1 MLKIWRVNSVRS
13 LCRWYMRN
21 ILVLCDR
28 DFDVT
33 SVMKIK
39 TNEKLRKLIF
49 GTLVRLILN
58 LSLLTFGLCD
68 FLFPLIKSF
77 RLVCKLLS
85 YLLFEI
91 YRNLNTNFVSCLGT
105 LNTLHCISSFAVHFS
120 PIVHIFSLV
129 LFWIKIKFR
138 LKGFTTVIFS
148 SQPFGVRVAHR

>member
-1 MLKIWRVNSVRS
+1 MLEIWRVNSVRS

-58 LSLLTFGLCD
+58 LSLLTFGFCD
-68 FLFPLIKSF
+68 FLFSLIKSF

-85 YLLFEI
+85 YLFEI
-91 YRNLNTNFVSCLGT
+91 YRNLNTNFVSCFGT

-120 PIVHIFSLV
+120 PIIHIFSLV
-129 LFWIKIKFR
+129 LFWIKIKSR